1 MAVRISVITPTFN
14 RGDVLYRVYDSL
26 KNQTYKDFEWIV
38 VDDGSEDNTRNI
50 VNGYIQD
57 NLFPIKYYYQS
68 NNGKHIALNEGMKL
82 ADGEMIAI
90 ADSDDSFTNDS
101 FQIMIEAWDN
111 LGPNKEFY
119 RGITC
124 GCYDPDTNEPIG
136 HICDGDYVDYLGL
149 DATYKY
155 KVNFE
160 MWGINRKD
168 LMLKYPFPNIR
179 RDKNGGLRFFPETVI
194 WDNMGRDYKVRYI
207 SKYLRAYYRDQEN
220 ATTSKKTRRSRENIY
235 LWEHLVNDVLDY
247 FRYSPARFIKAF
259 IGITM
264 DGLLVGEKYS
274 QIVGKGSSIGRKVLI
289 VLFSPVGIAL
299 YFRYRKR

>member
-179 RDKNGGLRFFPETVI
+179 RDKNVRIIVI
-194 WDNMGRDYKVRYI
+194 KRMQLLV
-207 SKYLRAYYRDQEN
+207 
-220 ATTSKKTRRSRENIY
+220 KKQ
-235 LWEHLVNDVLDY
+235 DVLEKI
-247 FRYSPARFIKAF
+247 FIY
-259 IGITM
+259 GNT
-264 DGLLVGEKYS
+264 
-274 QIVGKGSSIGRKVLI
+274 
-289 VLFSPVGIAL
+289 
-299 YFRYRKR
+299 